1 MGVNMRPRTVQKTKA
16 QKLAQRQ
23 LTTATP
29 PLELE
34 TAPPDVAGNPPP
46 ACDDSAQMTV
56 RYREL
61 KAKLIEFSKTLATTS
76 SSCDTASLR
85 PAQVEGKLATL
96 ATMGEAI
103 VHPPLGK
110 DSTIAATFDGPVV
123 GEHPGFDEPIKL
135 WCNVSEYFYT
145 LRYAEHEDGTLA
157 YDQLSYAACSARF
170 RLIGGDDAYRPEI
183 CRELLNDL
191 RVWRANLRLKP
202 AGVARKKLDSLDAT
216 LVLECATAQRDVVFR
231 GGIAIAV
238 ATRCESASASGSEC
252 GGDDDDDY

>member
-1 MGVNMRPRTVQKTKA
+1 MSVNMRPRTVQKTKA

-145 LRYAEHEDGTLA
+145 LRNVPN
-157 YDQLSYAACSARF
+157 SAT
-170 RLIGGDDAYRPEI
+170 IGASALVNETNQQQPT
-183 CRELLNDL
+183 
-191 RVWRANLRLKP
+191 
-202 AGVARKKLDSLDAT
+202 DAT
-216 LVLECATAQRDVVFR
+216 VRTLEGSCEVTATCPNVQQQLVKA
-231 GGIAIAV
+231 
-238 ATRCESASASGSEC
+238 
-252 GGDDDDDY
+252 